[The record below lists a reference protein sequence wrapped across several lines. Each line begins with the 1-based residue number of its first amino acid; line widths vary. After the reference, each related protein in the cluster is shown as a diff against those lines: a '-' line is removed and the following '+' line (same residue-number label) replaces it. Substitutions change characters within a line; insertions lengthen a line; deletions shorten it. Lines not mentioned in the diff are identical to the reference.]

1 MTRIPVAVGDS
12 TQFAK
17 TVGESDVYGFAG
29 ITGDFAW
36 PHTNE
41 AYMKGS
47 RYGQRVAHGALLVGF
62 MSTASALLAMRVVER
77 DPAWTPMSVGYDR
90 IRFTGPV
97 RIGDTV
103 TVTYRVA
110 ELHPDKGRTV
120 AELTATNQR
129 GETVGIGRHI
139 MAWLRDA

>member
-12 TQFAK
+12 TRFVK

-41 AYMKGS
+41 AFMRAS
-47 RYGQRVAHGALLVGF
+47 RYGGRVAHGALLVGF
-62 MSTASALLAMRVVER
+62 MSTASALLAMRIVEQ

-103 TVTYRVA
+103 TVTYRIA
-110 ELHPDKGRTV
+110 ELLPEKGRTV
-120 AELTATNQR
+120 AELTATNQA
-129 GETVGIGRHI
+129 GDTVGIGRHI